1 MKQLKVHYIATSIA
15 WDVSLSQDYHPLVGM
30 SLALVYTP
38 GQGEAQAEVSSQYY
52 SNTCFCLLL
61 GDSQTREESSER
73 TVAFVGV
80 DIVDK
85 WFSFSILDNGTSLP
99 RIGVCFS
106 LPVVLWSLDTAGWP
120 TGDLNDVMRKTEGGG
135 VGSLKFGE
143 TKEKYGN

>member
-1 MKQLKVHYIATSIA
+1 MKQQLLTVHYIATSIA

-52 SNTCFCLLL
+52 SSTCFCLLL

-85 WFSFSILDNGTSLP
+85 
-99 RIGVCFS
+99 
-106 LPVVLWSLDTAGWP
+106 
-120 TGDLNDVMRKTEGGG
+120 
-135 VGSLKFGE
+135 
-143 TKEKYGN
+143 